1 MNEEMKSLQKNS
13 TWKVVELPKGKKPV
27 GCRWVFTIKYKADG
41 TIEQFKTRLV
51 AKGYTKTYGIDY
63 METFALVAKINIV
76 RILISLAVNLDWPLH
91 QFDVKN
97 AYLVERR
104 RRRDKG
110 WGPQVFSPPPSKY
123 NLSKL
128 ERKLE

>member
-97 AYLVERR
+97 ACLVERR
-104 RRRDKG
+104 RGREKG
-110 WGPQVFSPPPSKY
+110 
-123 NLSKL
+123 
-128 ERKLE
+128 